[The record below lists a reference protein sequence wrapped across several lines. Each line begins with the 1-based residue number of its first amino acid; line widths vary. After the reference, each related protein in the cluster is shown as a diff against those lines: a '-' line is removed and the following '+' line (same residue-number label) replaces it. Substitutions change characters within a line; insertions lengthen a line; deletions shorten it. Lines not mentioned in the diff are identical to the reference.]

1 MIDPS
6 KREQGLLKRRHGDC
20 PDDETSDSRAAQG
33 QSKEGEMFALVFTRL
48 KAQTDIRGRETS
60 KGALERAQI
69 VGAMAGLFGSVASA
83 LFGAIFTVAGW
94 LAQNEGARQWLST
107 TGTVLFFLTI
117 PLLIISGYCMDWL
130 EKDRPKRNS
139 KVVNYEDDDE
149 EQ

>member
-1 MIDPS
+1 
-6 KREQGLLKRRHGDC
+6 
-20 PDDETSDSRAAQG
+20 
-33 QSKEGEMFALVFTRL
+33 MFALVFTRL